1 MSILHDVVRAV
12 DTYTKSTHG
21 EVRRART
28 DEATRKSVLD
38 RWQAA
43 RSRIGTVTTPTGIT
57 LPRLA
62 LPELDD
68 PGEIARWLH
77 EQGLPGEF
85 PFVNS
90 IYPEM
95 YLDAVDEA
103 GGAPAPGAP
112 MPTDGNGAPSKRAR
126 ARRGVVAS

>member
-1 MSILHDVVRAV
+1 MSVLHDIVRAV
-12 DTYTKSTHG
+12 DSYTKSVDR
-21 EVRRART
+21 EVKRARCDDAARRT
-28 DEATRKSVLD
+28 LLD
-38 RWQAA
+38 RWQQAK
-43 RSRIGTVTTPTGIT
+43 SRITNVTTPTGIN

-62 LPELDD
+62 LPDIDD
-68 PGEIARWLH
+68 PGEIARYLH

-90 IYPEM
+90 IYREM

-126 ARRGVVAS
+126 ARR